1 MTNKTLFFEG
11 AGWDG
16 CKAEY
21 NNINCRIRTAF
32 HNNDGKMIYIEIF
45 GVHPNQHALKK
56 AKTKGETLPTTH
68 LYIDEAFYI
77 TDDNSVDDCNENR
90 IKVIDYKEQQKIEY
104 TLENIRDFI
113 NNNFNCSFD
122 SVAVLDNLARFKVFA
137 DVKQDGLGTSKS
149 YNFGD
154 TFNYDE
160 ETTTKRIEKVKELS
174 ENFKTLFNME
184 YDNTSYYIKDNE
196 LTVRL
201 NVSEKE
207 RIKAGYKDRVFTV
220 EI

>member
-1 MTNKTLFFEG
+1 MTNRTLFFEG

-32 HNNDGKMIYIEIF
+32 HNNDGKKIYIEIN
-45 GVHPNQHALKK
+45 GVHPNQYALKEAK
-56 AKTKGETLPTTH
+56 ANGETLPTTH
-68 LYIDEAFYI
+68 LYVDIAFYI
-77 TDDNSVDDCNENR
+77 TDDNSVDDCNESR
-90 IKVIDYKEQQKIEY
+90 IKTIDYKEQQKIEY

-113 NNNFNCSFD
+113 NNNFNCSFE
-122 SVAVLDNLARFKVFA
+122 SVAVLDNLAGFRVFA
-137 DVKQDGLGTSKS
+137 DVKRDGLGTSKS

-184 YDNTSYYIKDNE
+184 YDNTSYYIKDDK
-196 LTVRL
+196 LTVEL
-201 NVSEKE
+201 NVPQKE
-207 RIKAGYKDRVFTV
+207 QIKAGYKNRVFTV